1 MGGTGTCFIHTMK
14 KFFITALTL
23 LLSCGYSINTMAE
36 DTDIY
41 KQRKELRKQTQAEL
55 KEKSSKSAR
64 KEAKRLEK
72 EGWQTSPGT
81 LPIDKQLDRSFNM
94 QMEYGDDGFPK
105 YIMAEAQSV
114 GDNYDAAKMQALSL
128 AKINLAGMIQEEIT
142 ALTENTVA
150 NRQLEP
156 EEAATVVQS
165 IQAAKSLI
173 MQSIGRV
180 IPVVEVY
187 RTLGNKNKEV
197 LVRIAYNGDLAK
209 AAAKAAI
216 KKELE
221 DKGQDLHDKLDQALG
236 WQNL

>member
-1 MGGTGTCFIHTMK
+1 MK
-14 KFFITALTL
+14 KFIVAALAA
-23 LLSCGYSINTMAE
+23 LLSVGYVMA

-41 KQRKELRKQTQAEL
+41 KERKEIRKLTSAAL
-55 KEKSSKSAR
+55 KEKAS
-64 KEAKRLEK
+64 KEARREAKKLGK
-72 EGWQTSPGT
+72 EGWQVSPGA
-81 LPIDKQLDRSFNM
+81 LPIDKQIDRSYNM
-94 QMEYGDDGFPK
+94 QMEYGEDGFPK

-114 GDNYDAAKMQALSL
+114 ADNYDAAKMQALAL

-150 NRQLEP
+150 NKQLEP

-165 IQAAKSLI
+165 VQAAKSLI
-173 MQSIGRV
+173 SQSIGRI

-187 RTLGNKNKEV
+187 RVLGNKNKEV
-197 LVRIAYNGDLAK
+197 LVRIAYNGDMAK

-221 DKGQDLHDKLDQALG
+221 EKGEELQEKLDKALG
-236 WQNL
+236 W